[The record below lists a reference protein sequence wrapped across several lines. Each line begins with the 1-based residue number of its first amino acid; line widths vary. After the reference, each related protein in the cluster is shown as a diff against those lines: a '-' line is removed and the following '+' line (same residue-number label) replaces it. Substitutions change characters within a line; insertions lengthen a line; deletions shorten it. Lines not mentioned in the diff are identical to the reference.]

1 MKGLNK
7 LYWLKKDIEQIENQ
21 ISELT
26 VIKAAA
32 ISSIPSGNSV
42 SSPVERFV
50 EKAEKLQE
58 KLTKKLQE
66 YIAERER
73 IEDYIEGIKPGD
85 IRTIARMRFIDNLDW
100 QTIGDTLNMDRT
112 TAYKKLK
119 KYLEEN

>member
-42 SSPVERFV
+42 SSTVERFV

>member
-50 EKAEKLQE
+50 EKAEKFQE

>member
-21 ISELT
+21 IRELT

-100 QTIGDTLNMDRT
+100 QAIGDTLNMDRT